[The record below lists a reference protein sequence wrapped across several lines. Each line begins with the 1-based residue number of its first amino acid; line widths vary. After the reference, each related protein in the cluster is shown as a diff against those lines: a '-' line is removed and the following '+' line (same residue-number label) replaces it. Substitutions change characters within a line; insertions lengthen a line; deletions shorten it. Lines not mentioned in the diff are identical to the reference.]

1 MSNLKLSEVVMRLAV
16 LSGVSLVLALGALPA
31 GAQTVIGAKSGV
43 INYVEGDA
51 FLGDTPY
58 VMQPSQFGEVKEK
71 MVFRTEEGR
80 AEVLLPPGVFFR
92 MGENTSFRMISNRLV
107 DTRVEL
113 LTGSAVIEIDDI
125 DKEAAVTVVCK
136 NATIT
141 LAKAGIYRF
150 NAEPALVRVQK
161 GGAEVAINGQTT
173 SVGAGKMMTLGAVA
187 SVEKFNSADTDSLD
201 RWSSRRAEVVANAN
215 ISAAKQ
221 AHYGGY
227 GGGYGSSGAYGIGAN
242 PCRGY
247 GGYNTGPIVHRAMG
261 TWQYNP
267 WYGFGTYIPCNGS
280 LNSPYGY
287 RYFSPY
293 DVYRA
298 FYAPRPVFNP
308 APDMGTFSRPTYNTM
323 GTSSGGY
330 SGTMSSAPSVSTSA
344 PAAASSGSSAASSA
358 GSSSVGHG
366 SAGGGA
372 RGK

>member
-1 MSNLKLSEVVMRLAV
+1 MRLAV
-16 LSGVSLVLALGALPA
+16 LSGVSLILALGALPA

-58 VMQPSQFGEVKEK
+58 VMQPSQFGEVKEN

-92 MGENTSFRMISNRLV
+92 MGENTSFKMISNRLV

-125 DKEAAVTVVCK
+125 DKDAAVTIVCK
-136 NATIT
+136 TATIT
-141 LAKAGIYRF
+141 LAKAGLYRF
-150 NAEPALVRVQK
+150 DAEPAQVKVVK
-161 GGAEVAINGQTT
+161 GGAEVAVNGQTT
-173 SVGAGKMMTLGAVA
+173 SVGSGKMMTLGAVA
-187 SVEKFNSADTDSLD
+187 SVEKLNAADTDSLD
-201 RWSSRRAEVVANAN
+201 RWSHRRAEVVANAN

-227 GGGYGSSGAYGIGAN
+227 GGGYGSSGGYGIGAD

-247 GGYNTGPIVHRAMG
+247 GGYNTGGIIRQQALG
-261 TWQYNP
+261 TWTYNP
-267 WYGFGTYIPCNGS
+267 YYGFGTYIPCNGT

-293 DVYRA
+293 AVYRN
-298 FYAPRPVFNP
+298 FYAPRPVYSP
-308 APDMGTFSRPTYNTM
+308 SPDMGTFSRPTYNTM
-323 GTSSGGY
+323 GSSSGGY
-330 SGTMSSAPSVSTSA
+330 SGTMSSSPSVSTSA

-366 SAGGGA
+366 SAAGGA